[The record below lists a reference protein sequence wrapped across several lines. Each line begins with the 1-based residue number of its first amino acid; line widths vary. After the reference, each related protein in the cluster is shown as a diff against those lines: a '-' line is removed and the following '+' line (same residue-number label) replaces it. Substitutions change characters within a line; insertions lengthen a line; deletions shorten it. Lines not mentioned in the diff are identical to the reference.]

1 MRVAVEPTYEMT
13 KILKMNR
20 FEVDVADAATVADV
34 VEETSRKV
42 GPEFEKLMRLAAIA
56 VNGVLVSYH
65 RGMKTRLAD
74 GDEIAFVKAA
84 AGG

>member
-1 MRVAVEPTYEMT
+1 MRVSVEPTYEMT

-20 FEVDVADAATVADV
+20 FEVDVPEAATVADV
-34 VEETSRKV
+34 VATTSGRV

-74 GDEIAFVKAA
+74 GDQISFVKAS